1 MLRKHKSS
9 IFIFLILERIRR
21 EILKRFEP
29 ILNVHEKLSKIIEEL
44 MDAKGKFLFFYDYKS
59 FELFQ
64 LLCSR
69 GLVEAMLFAS
79 QFEAT

>member
-1 MLRKHKSS
+1 
-9 IFIFLILERIRR
+9 
-21 EILKRFEP
+21 
-29 ILNVHEKLSKIIEEL
+29 